1 MIQRKASPKNSL
13 REKRAKVAERVAK
26 MPEVVYKG
34 RENGFMRLF
43 RACKQIKAKREG
55 RDYKEEYL
63 LLKKRAKS
71 SGPEKKSG

>member
-1 MIQRKASPKNSL
+1 
-13 REKRAKVAERVAK
+13 

-71 SGPEKKSG
+71 SGPEKKAG